1 MAFWGALVGAII
13 AVLVIVGFFL
23 IWDTVSRWRER
34 RKQSDASSA
43 FPGKMSEKQLEEH
56 IIENFA
62 ELFPGWQLYQSEAL
76 KEASQPAGKPAA
88 VRYRTPAGEIDILCV
103 DNKGN
108 LVVVELK
115 ADKAPD
121 KTVTQVDRY
130 IAFAKEN
137 LAKSEQRVWGLI
149 IADSYDNR
157 LQHILK
163 RRRGIRVWTYD
174 WQFKFNKRPT

>member
-1 MAFWGALVGAII
+1 VK
-13 AVLVIVGFFL
+13 
-23 IWDTVSRWRER
+23 R
-34 RKQSDASSA
+34 
-43 FPGKMSEKQLEEH
+43 
-56 IIENFA
+56 
-62 ELFPGWQLYQSEAL
+62 Y

-103 DNKGN
+103 DNKGD

-130 IAFAKEN
+130 IAFAKEK

-163 RRRGIRVWTYD
+163 RKRGIRVWTYD
-174 WQFKFNKRPT
+174 WQFKFNRRPT